1 LPTALPTD
9 RATTFAPFHR
19 VLDENPDPDIGA
31 AVRGRKL
38 DYAIDDKCD
47 CSADNFL
54 RGGEKKCSDGKKC
67 GRNSATKDKPFCVSA
82 GHGCNNDVMTRCQAG
97 DVGDYCDDDSCV
109 PHSRSA
115 AAHPPS
121 NPPRSPVVRRSC
133 LDGNSCSKFA
143 PTSAVECSSGTV
155 SAAPDTL
162 TAEQQAEVE
171 AGLKNGVVNL
181 GLKLNFGD
189 QCTPGNESTTCSVRL

>member
-1 LPTALPTD
+1 MPTALPTD

-19 VLDENPDPDIGA
+19 MLDENPDPDNGIGA
-31 AVRGRKL
+31 TAGHGRKL

-109 PHSRSA
+109 GYLSAHTLSTLVCAHSAPLAPLIRRRPPCAGA
-115 AAHPPS
+115 ASTAIRAPGLPRPPSPSAHPTV
-121 NPPRSPVVRRSC
+121 PPLRLR
-133 LDGNSCSKFA
+133 
-143 PTSAVECSSGTV
+143 PT
-155 SAAPDTL
+155 
-162 TAEQQAEVE
+162 
-171 AGLKNGVVNL
+171 
-181 GLKLNFGD
+181 
-189 QCTPGNESTTCSVRL
+189 R